1 MYIVDEKITNLI
13 NSHYSPLNKDL
24 GDLRDRCFE
33 SNIPIILKETES
45 FLNFLLR
52 LMKPKN
58 ILEIGT
64 AWGYSASYF
73 ATLIRDSFV
82 NTIEIDH
89 NMVEISKENFEKLG
103 LEDKV
108 KVFQGDASSVLD
120 VLRYPGCDNSDHYHY
135 DMVFIDAAKS
145 KYKEFF
151 DKSLKLCSSG
161 SLIICDN
168 VLLKGS
174 IADNRFDAKRRHRTN
189 IKRMN
194 EFIEYIYSRSD
205 ITTSLLSIGD
215 GLLISVV
222 D

>member
-1 MYIVDEKITNLI
+1 MYITDERITELI

-24 GDLRDRCFE
+24 DLFRERCV
-33 SNIPIILKETES
+33 SNNIPLILKETES

-52 LMKPKN
+52 LKKPKN

-73 ATLIRDSFV
+73 ATLISDSLV
-82 NTIEIDH
+82 HTIEKDH
-89 NMVEISKENFEKLG
+89 DMVAVSKENFESLG
-103 LEDKV
+103 LNERV
-108 KVFQGDASSVLD
+108 KVFRGDASSVLD
-120 VLRYPGCDNSDHYHY
+120 FLRYPGCDNSASYHY

-194 EFIEYIYSRSD
+194 EFIEYAYLKSGM
-205 ITTSLLSIGD
+205 TTSLLSIGD
-215 GLLISVV
+215 GLLISIL